1 MDRATWIELRNC
13 CCSFKDRDC
22 TVLVVLHLFHLGG
35 WLQRNATGIKA
46 DALANHREAS
56 AKRVFRARLT
66 AREHDEAGGILRPF
80 TDRNQHA
87 GAHAL
92 QLCGGDDRG
101 AQTYSACAIARLF
114 GNAEWRH
121 LVCRIVGPASRT
133 HHAARNDFRTA
144 STFVC
149 GGKIS
154 ATWHDDFEHRK
165 RGRLRFNH
173 ALSTDTFMEGAVN
186 HAAHNEV
193 DGDHRSIT
201 LLCSVRREARAERC
215 ATLGTECR

>member
-1 MDRATWIELRNC
+1 M
-13 CCSFKDRDC
+13 
-22 TVLVVLHLFHLGG
+22 LHLFHLGG

-46 DALANHREAS
+46 DALTDHREAS
-56 AKRVFRARLT
+56 AERIFRARLT
-66 AREHDEAGGILRPF
+66 AREHNKAGRILRPF

-101 AQTYSACAIARLF
+101 AQTYGACAIARLF
-114 GNAEWRH
+114 GNAEGRH
-121 LVCRIVGPASRT
+121 LVRWIVGPTSRAHDT
-133 HHAARNDFRTA
+133 ARNDLGATGA
-144 STFVC
+144 LVC